1 MLLTEHTAL
10 SFFIL
15 IAISPSIKFNFDM
28 FITCKYN
35 KISKNNAEILE
46 SNTEGSCGCSKVS
59 GLASGAESHDEISSR
74 AANTG
79 KFVAN
84 FAREANVGYVS
95 LCVEGRNKTFSG
107 EYGTEYVIYIYPSE

>member
-1 MLLTEHTAL
+1 
-10 SFFIL
+10 
-15 IAISPSIKFNFDM
+15 M

-35 KISKNNAEILE
+35 KISKNNFEILE
-46 SNTEGSCGCSKVS
+46 SNAESSCGCSKVS
-59 GLASGAESHDEISSR
+59 GLASAESHDEISSR

-107 EYGTEYVIYIYPSE
+107 EYGTEYVTYSYIPK